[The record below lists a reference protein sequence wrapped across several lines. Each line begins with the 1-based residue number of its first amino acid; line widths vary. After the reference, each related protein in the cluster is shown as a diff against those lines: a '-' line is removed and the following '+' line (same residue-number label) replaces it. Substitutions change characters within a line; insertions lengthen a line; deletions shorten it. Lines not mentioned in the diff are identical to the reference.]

1 MRQARAEVFDT
12 RRRVHRLARRS
23 YTAGIFFL
31 AALVISVVCLAH
43 ASPPDPTWIGGLWDD
58 ADFDDVVNRVTS
70 ALSTVE
76 SLSSTEARPS
86 WLYVS
91 PAVADTETPRSIRL
105 HSLDSR
111 APPLKLA

>member
-1 MRQARAEVFDT
+1 MN
-12 RRRVHRLARRS
+12 RRRQGVVLALL
-23 YTAGIFFL
+23 GV
-31 AALVISVVCLAH
+31 LVLLGTLAH
-43 ASPPDPTWIGGLWDD
+43 ASPPDPTWIGGLWDG

-86 WLYVS
+86 WLYGS
-91 PAVADTETPRSIRL
+91 AAVADTETAHSIRL
-105 HSLDSR
+105 RSPDTR

>member
-1 MRQARAEVFDT
+1 MN
-12 RRRVHRLARRS
+12 RRRQGVALAL
-23 YTAGIFFL
+23 L
-31 AALVISVVCLAH
+31 AVLVLLGTLAH
-43 ASPPDPTWIGGLWDD
+43 GSPPDPTWIGGLWDD
-58 ADFDDVVNRVTS
+58 ADFADAVNLVTS

-76 SLSSTEARPS
+76 SLFLSEVRPS

>member
-1 MRQARAEVFDT
+1 MN
-12 RRRVHRLARRS
+12 RRRQGVALALL
-23 YTAGIFFL
+23 GV
-31 AALVISVVCLAH
+31 LVLLGTLVH

>member
-1 MRQARAEVFDT
+1 MN
-12 RRRVHRLARRS
+12 RRRQGVALALL
-23 YTAGIFFL
+23 GM
-31 AALVISVVCLAH
+31 LVLLGTLAH

-70 ALSTVE
+70 GLSTVE

-86 WLYVS
+86 WLCVS
-91 PAVADTETPRSIRL
+91 PAVADTEALCSIRL
-105 HSLDSR
+105 RSPDSR

>member
-1 MRQARAEVFDT
+1 MNWRRQGVA
-12 RRRVHRLARRS
+12 LALL
-23 YTAGIFFL
+23 G
-31 AALVISVVCLAH
+31 ALVLLGTLAH

-70 ALSTVE
+70 ALSTVD

-86 WLYVS
+86 WLCVS
-91 PAVADTETPRSIRL
+91 PAVADTEALRSIRL
-105 HSLDSR
+105 RSPDSR